1 MISSCSNPPPKSK
14 TNGIQ
19 INLYII
25 VSGIYAILCDSVGN
39 GSPWMF
45 FGARCVVKAIADYF
59 LINYCVSF
67 LFHSPPEG
75 RVAAEME

>member
-45 FGARCVVKAIADYF
+45 LALGV
-59 LINYCVSF
+59 L
-67 LFHSPPEG
+67 
-75 RVAAEME
+75 